1 MAPTQMINNVVAAP
15 AAVAVPAGFRPPP
28 GLEAPAGLVIATPAV
43 APFRA
48 PPGLTLD
55 TSFAAAA
62 PQSNKTARV
71 NHRLVWCYEF
81 CHNDENRERRHLIKT
96 TTTEMKWSFSFL
108 KKAMQF
114 TKWLEEGKG
123 DEYALVMGWREAQP
137 CLQSLT
143 KNGGKLPMM
152 SVIVCESRKQA
163 ARATSFVQTLPST
176 IGKIEVCF
184 KEEIPNELLGG
195 LLRKCFGPMEPK
207 SLNKWSD
214 NASVSTR
221 SGSSTPSTDDG
232 ASSSGESVQLQQP
245 HEQLR
250 LQKALRALQAKRTPA
265 GPLPVGR
272 VQRD

>member
-1 MAPTQMINNVVAAP
+1 MAPTQMINNVETYSIT
-15 AAVAVPAGFRPPP
+15 VPAGFRPPP
-28 GLEAPAGLVIATPAV
+28 GLEAPAGLVISTPAV

-55 TSFAAAA
+55 T
-62 PQSNKTARV
+62 PQDNKTARV
-71 NHRLVWCYEF
+71 PNRLVWCHEF
-81 CHNDENRERRHLIKT
+81 CHNDENRDRRHLIKT
-96 TTTEMKWSFSFL
+96 STAEMKWSFSFL
-108 KKAMQF
+108 KKALQF
-114 TKWLEEGKG
+114 NKWLEEAKG
-123 DEYALVMGWREAQP
+123 DEYVLAMGWREAQP

-143 KNGGKLPMM
+143 KDGSKLPIM
-152 SVIVCESRKQA
+152 SVIMCENRKQVT
-163 ARATSFVQTLPST
+163 RATAFVQTLPAT
-176 IGKIEVCF
+176 IGQVEVCLQD
-184 KEEIPNELLGG
+184 EIPNELLGG